1 MQLLSVFDTVFD
13 GVMTIPTALVISVVG
28 FVTVILIL
36 SFLAVFVL
44 LMGKVFDAIT
54 KSKAAKAAKTAP
66 EQSAATAVAKTAPTA
81 VVPEVTLYNVTEPDA
96 AVIMAIVS
104 DKSGIPL
111 NRLKFN
117 SIKLVEDK

>member
-1 MQLLSVFDTVFD
+1 MQLLSVFETVFD
-13 GVMTIPTALVISVVG
+13 GVMTVPTALVISAVG
-28 FVTVILIL
+28 FAVVFLIL

-44 LMGKVFDAIT
+44 VMGKVFDAINA
-54 KSKAAKAAKTAP
+54 KKAAKAAPEQTAP
-66 EQSAATAVAKTAPTA
+66 AAASSTPVAI
-81 VVPEVTLYNVTEPDA
+81 VPEVTLYNVSEPDA

>member
-1 MQLLSVFDTVFD
+1 MQLLSVFDTVFG
-13 GVMTIPTALVISVVG
+13 GVITIPTAIVISLVG
-28 FVTVILIL
+28 FATVLLIL

-44 LMGKVFDAIT
+44 LMGKIFDAIA
-54 KSKAAKAAKTAP
+54 KSKAAKKAKAAP
-66 EQSAATAVAKTAPTA
+66 EQTAVAAAPDSPTA
-81 VVPEVTLYNVTEPDA
+81 VIPEVTLYNVEEPDA

>member
-1 MQLLSVFDTVFD
+1 MQLLSVFETVFD

-44 LMGKVFDAIT
+44 LMGKVFDAIA
-54 KSKAAKAAKTAP
+54 KSKANKAAKAAPEQAAVAAAP
-66 EQSAATAVAKTAPTA
+66 EAPKAVI
-81 VVPEVTLYNVTEPDA
+81 PEVTLYNVEEPDA

>member
-1 MQLLSVFDTVFD
+1 MQLLSVFETVFD

-44 LMGKVFDAIT
+44 LMGKVFDAINA
-54 KSKAAKAAKTAP
+54 KKAAKAAN
-66 EQSAATAVAKTAPTA
+66 AASENAVAEAPVAPKA
-81 VVPEVTLYNVTEPDA
+81 VIPEVTLYNVEEPDA